1 MICHHTAAHAY
12 LDRLAAL
19 AVDDA
24 LRLLPAGMRAHRWV
38 LALCLEPDCDYEL
51 ARFVPLVGGRPGES
65 HGICARHTDI
75 MRRVGAVRRVET

>member
-65 HGICARHTDI
+65 HGSVGGTQTSCGAWAL
-75 MRRVGAVRRVET
+75 RRE